1 MSIKVLDVEEGKMII
16 SMENVISRS
25 SSNSVV
31 SCCVHL
37 EKHESTSPS
46 L

>member
-25 SSNSVV
+25 NSVL

-37 EKHESTSPS
+37 EKHESTSP
-46 L
+46 LL